1 MVEEDSGSVR
11 LEKQPLFYCEKYA
24 LKPDTEE
31 EDKIKIS
38 KFDDDSNIREVLR
51 DLEGKIIGKRLL
63 FSDVN
68 PQNSSVK
75 KWINHLR
82 ENYPA
87 FDKDT
92 AEDLIN
98 TFRQGLYSK
107 SKEKFRIIVGI
118 FLLKDAILLVHGKK
132 DPAIAEF
139 EGTINSVKLILHP
152 KNILR
157 VAIIK
162 EENGV
167 VFFSA
172 FEYSK
177 RWSRFHAEF
186 WKIDPE
192 DVSWDVL
199 GNIILRI
206 EVEGFDHGMQMQI
219 ESQDLDAMIK
229 DNRIS
234 PSGNIKIGISEGKIV
249 SVDVFR
255 KTLDFNEFY
264 DFYITQKENLEE
276 HRKKFRELIQPGA
289 IQSFDAKSKN
299 KHKFKDYE
307 EKVVEITSG
316 EQVIHQKNH
325 PQYTIC
331 FFSDVYPR
339 IVPSKSLISKLY
351 DAIFEN
357 HRFDIWH
364 AGEETSR
371 SQYTIGALNI
381 FNNCKVSRE
390 FDELSQKFLNVISDV
405 SGKKEKYLLQFQF
418 CQFWKANLTN
428 EHLNSMFDFISEDR
442 LIPELKFEFK
452 NDGLFTKENQLEFK
466 SASMFNG
473 NIMKFTKD
481 TLLPTI
487 DKYINEDGLLTRNCI
502 LYGVEDDNS
511 ISPILHLKSDMIP
524 KIERMSNPS
533 LQGKNIQI
541 KAFPI
546 PVNSGAIL
554 LILLLP
560 ILKKDCV

>member
-1 MVEEDSGSVR
+1 MVEENSGSVR
-11 LEKQPLFYCEKYA
+11 LEKQPIFYCEKYA
-24 LKPDTEE
+24 LKPDTDE

-38 KFDDDSNIREVLR
+38 TFDDDSNIREVLR

-68 PQNSSVK
+68 PQNPSVK
-75 KWINHLR
+75 KWINHLMV
-82 ENYPA
+82 NYPA
-87 FDKDT
+87 LQEDT
-92 AEDLIN
+92 VEDLIN
-98 TFRQGLYSK
+98 TFREALYSR

-118 FLLKDAILLVHGKK
+118 FLLKDAVLLIHSKK
-132 DPAIAEF
+132 DPAIAEW

-162 EENGV
+162 EENGT

-177 RWSRFHAEF
+177 KWSRGHAEF

-192 DVSWDVL
+192 DVSWDSL
-199 GNIILRI
+199 GNIVLRI
-206 EVEGFDHGMQMQI
+206 EVDGFDHGMQMQI
-219 ESQDLDAMIK
+219 ESEDLDAMIK
-229 DNRIS
+229 DDRIS
-234 PSGNIKIGISEGKIV
+234 PSGNIKIGKSEGKIV

-276 HRKKFRELIQPGA
+276 HRKKFKELIQPGA

-466 SASMFNG
+466 SASEFNG
-473 NIMKFTKD
+473 KIMKFTKD

-487 DKYINEDGLLTRNCI
+487 DKYIDEDGLLTRNCI

-511 ISPILHLKSDMIP
+511 IRPILHLKSDMIP
-524 KIERMSNPS
+524 KIEDYSNPS
-533 LQGKNIQI
+533 LKEKNIQI

-546 PVNSGAIL
+546 PVNSGVIL

-560 ILKKDCV
+560 ILKK

>member
-1 MVEEDSGSVR
+1 MLEENSGSVR
-11 LEKQPLFYCEKYA
+11 LEKQPIFYCEKYA

-38 KFDDDSNIREVLR
+38 TFDDDSNIREVLR

-63 FSDVN
+63 FSDVS
-68 PQNSSVK
+68 PQNPSVK
-75 KWINHLR
+75 KWINHLM

-87 FDKDT
+87 LREDT
-92 AEDLIN
+92 VEDLIN
-98 TFRQGLYSK
+98 TFREALYSR

-118 FLLKDAILLVHGKK
+118 FLLKDAVLLIHSKK

-162 EENGV
+162 EENGT

-177 RWSRFHAEF
+177 KWSRGHAEF

-192 DVSWDVL
+192 DVSWDSL

-219 ESQDLDAMIK
+219 ESEDLDAMIK
-229 DNRIS
+229 DDRIS
-234 PSGNIKIGISEGKIV
+234 PSGNIKIGKSEGKIV
-249 SVDVFR
+249 LVDVFR

-264 DFYITQKENLEE
+264 DFYITQQENLEE

-289 IQSFDAKSKN
+289 IQSFDVKSKT

-307 EKVVEITSG
+307 EKVFEITSTG
-316 EQVIHQKNH
+316 EQLIHQKNH
-325 PQYTIC
+325 PMYTIC

-390 FDELSQKFLNVISDV
+390 FNELSQKFLNVISDV
-405 SGKKEKYLLQFQF
+405 AGKKEKYLLQFQF
-418 CQFWKANLTN
+418 CQFWKANLMN

-466 SASMFNG
+466 SASEFNG
-473 NIMKFTKD
+473 KIAKFTKD

-487 DKYINEDGLLTRNCI
+487 DKYIDEDGLLTRNCI

-511 ISPILHLKSDMIP
+511 INPILHLGSDMIP
-524 KIERMSNPS
+524 KIEELSNPS
-533 LQGKNIQI
+533 LKPKNIQI

-546 PVNSGAIL
+546 PVNSGIIL

-560 ILKKDCV
+560 ILPK